1 MKESTTITKEKI
13 AEQLKSQLGL
23 SALMCEEITLQLF
36 SAILDLTKEN
46 NKIMLQNFGTWKVN
60 YKKPR
65 PGFNI
70 QTGNSVEIKSRSVL
84 RFIPSKYLR
93 KKINSDA

>member
-46 NKIMLQNFGTWKVN
+46 NKIMLQNF
-60 YKKPR
+60 
-65 PGFNI
+65 
-70 QTGNSVEIKSRSVL
+70 S
-84 RFIPSKYLR
+84 
-93 KKINSDA
+93 